1 MERQRPR
8 IASGERSCIATVSV
22 VIVETQQM
30 PATKAAAITG
40 GRLCAG
46 AMAAMA
52 AANTSDEAPTS
63 LSLPQ
68 RWRALPI
75 HRAAKI
81 DPAPNPPRQK
91 IGRAHVCTP
100 VTNAHLVCRLLLV
113 PYYSLLPSFSFFFSL
128 FLLL

>member
-8 IASGERSCIATVSV
+8 IASGERSCIATLSV

-52 AANTSDEAPTS
+52 AANTRDETPTS
-63 LSLPQ
+63 PSLPQ
-68 RWRALPI
+68 RWRALPTT
-75 HRAAKI
+75 RAAQLA
-81 DPAPNPPRQK
+81 PATHPPRRTDERRVGKEWADTRRHTWQ
-91 IGRAHVCTP
+91 RSH
-100 VTNAHLVCRLLLV
+100 
-113 PYYSLLPSFSFFFSL
+113 
-128 FLLL
+128 